1 MTPIIFIIGII
12 TMFSMAVVLLR
23 IVNNN
28 TQNWDGR
35 TTGSRNHEFNNFM
48 KRVKFTSS
56 KMKQA

>member
-1 MTPIIFIIGII
+1 MTPIIFIIGIL
-12 TMFSMAVVLLR
+12 TLLSMAVVLLK

-28 TQNWDGR
+28 PQGWDGR
-35 TTGSRNHEFNNFM
+35 TKGSQNHEFNNFM